1 VVDRGANPIR
11 LRWVSQ
17 RTDGTEASVDAEGWD
32 PHPSNALA
40 RRERSVADWQAILV
54 VRVIQ
59 DGPQGA
65 KEPVPP
71 LTGRYQ
77 FDGTTLRF
85 TPRYPLEPGM
95 TYRAELAGER
105 GKPPVVADFKV
116 PSRKPSAPSGVTG
129 VFPSAAVLPENLL
142 RFYIHFSAPM
152 SRGQAYRNIH
162 LVEST
167 GRAIDLPFLELDE
180 ELWSRDGLRFTL
192 LFDPGRIKRGLKPRE
207 ELGPVLE
214 AGRTYELVIDSAWL
228 DAEGK
233 PLSKPFRKSFR
244 VTEPDDRSPDP
255 KQWRIKPPAAGGRE
269 RLELRFPESLDR
281 ALLDRMIRVQDASGR
296 AIEGN
301 LSVAEHETFW
311 TFEPL
316 AAWKTGDYRLVIG
329 TDLED
334 LAGNSVARPF
344 EVDVVTP
351 LTTRVSPAR
360 VEIPFQV
367 R

>member
-1 VVDRGANPIR
+1 
-11 LRWVSQ
+11 
-17 RTDGTEASVDAEGWD
+17 
-32 PHPSNALA
+32 
-40 RRERSVADWQAILV
+40 
-54 VRVIQ
+54 
-59 DGPQGA
+59 
-65 KEPVPP
+65 
-71 LTGRYQ
+71 
-77 FDGTTLRF
+77 
-85 TPRYPLEPGM
+85 M